1 MPNTLAGSAL
11 NWLMKIEIG
20 ESLGYSYLRHVKQ
33 CWLVQT
39 NWKAS
44 ERWDKAQDDGV
55 LKQAFREMRQ
65 RFDPDGTVFKKTTD
79 SSQFLKQ
86 AEIDVVGVDQD
97 GGVHAMEVAFHEAG
111 LNYGGG
117 ADKRVLKKLLRTKLI
132 LDAYH
137 PVDTR
142 RDIYFASPKVNPGV
156 QQPLEEIFSQLREEY
171 SSIQWHLMTNEKF
184 SSELLEPTL
193 EKAREVAD
201 TSELFVRSAKLLE
214 LARSDSDRRSGDDP
228 ETNGATRKGYGPT
241 ARITS
246 GTTNQSL
253 QDIVQ
258 ELMRTLLEEYPTL
271 LGDGYLRDLMDPD
284 YCRNSMNLQLGEFAL
299 LRRQEE
305 GRMVSDHNRYWSRVY
320 GGRYFVTNNWW
331 KGHHS
336 DNAESLLRFVE
347 KLIGERHGDPGIAA
361 LEAHRVALQNYL
373 G

>member
-1 MPNTLAGSAL
+1 
-11 NWLMKIEIG
+11 MKIEIG

-39 NWKAS
+39 NWKAP
-44 ERWDKAQDDGV
+44 EHWEKAQADGV
-55 LKQAFREMRQ
+55 LENEFQNMRH

-132 LDAYH
+132 LDAYG
-137 PVDTR
+137 PAGTR

-156 QQPLEEIFSQLREEY
+156 SQPLEDVFSRLREEY
-171 SSIQWHLMTNEKF
+171 PSVHWHLMTNEKF
-184 SSELLEPTL
+184 TSELLEPTL
-193 EKAREVAD
+193 GKAREVAD
-201 TSELFVRSAKLLE
+201 TSELFVRSFKLLE
-214 LARSDSDRRSGDDP
+214 LAGADSDRRSGDDP

-241 ARITS
+241 ARVTP

-253 QDIVQ
+253 QDIVK
-258 ELMRTLLEEYPTL
+258 ELMRTLLEDYPTL
-271 LGDGYLRDLMDPD
+271 LGDGDLPNLMDPD
-284 YCRNSMNLQLGEFAL
+284 YCERSIGLQLGSFAL
-299 LRRQEE
+299 LRRQED
-305 GRMVSDHNRYWSRVY
+305 GTAISGHNRYWSRVY
-320 GGRYFVTNNWW
+320 GGQYFVTNNWW
-331 KGHHS
+331 KDHHS
-336 DNAESLLRFVE
+336 RNAESLLQFVE
-347 KLIGERHGDPGIAA
+347 KLIGERQGNPGIAA